1 MVTYNPDKARECLA
15 AAGYPDGVDFPLW
28 AHPGEAEFNE
38 LYQGV
43 WAEVGLRADLKIVE
57 MAVWQSIKDRDD
69 HLGLTSWTPGMWQDP
84 FSMVV
89 TSLAADSAVN
99 SARSSDP
106 MYGEIVEVIQTEM
119 DREKASKLYKEFF
132 SKALEDAAY
141 PTGVA
146 FDKLTFWNP
155 WVKGYSGE
163 ISNVGIQGWHSL
175 AKNIW
180 IDTDMQPGN

>member
-1 MVTYNPDKARECLA
+1 
-15 AAGYPDGVDFPLW
+15 
-28 AHPGEAEFNE
+28 
-38 LYQGV
+38 
-43 WAEVGLRADLKIVE
+43 
-57 MAVWQSIKDRDD
+57 
-69 HLGLTSWTPGMWQDP
+69 
-84 FSMVV
+84 
-89 TSLAADSAVN
+89 
-99 SARSSDP
+99 
-106 MYGEIVEVIQTEM
+106 MYGEIVEVIQKEM

-180 IDTDMQPGN
+180 IDTDMQPGS